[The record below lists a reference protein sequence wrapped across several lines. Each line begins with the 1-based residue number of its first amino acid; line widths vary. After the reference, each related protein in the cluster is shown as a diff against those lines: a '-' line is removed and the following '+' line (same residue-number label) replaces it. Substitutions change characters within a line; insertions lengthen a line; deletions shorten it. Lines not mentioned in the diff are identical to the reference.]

1 MERVKYNGTIKPNLA
16 SNSSAK
22 SFIVSVDPNSNNA
35 VSWDKGY
42 HFNDVNTVA
51 PVHSNGLTS
60 NKTTYANISGLYNV
74 SGWNAIRNNT
84 WTLYQ
89 LAHAKIDPYGFH
101 GSEYDPIESV
111 DLKIVPGSS
120 SSVLFNGPGYAG
132 PTIDSPNIYFLTY
145 AGGVTGASWT
155 QRVFSSTPYYDSN
168 LLKPSSSNL
177 YSTDVSPAI
186 PKSQSL
192 YMSSLSFPDSIT
204 GNPTTTRTVGS
215 YGVANGYVANNVS
228 LSPFR
233 MHFMVLNTQGGGWSN
248 CYIPLRVKSGENFTF
263 KKKNTGRFELNSSV
277 SFDAC
282 LNRECLRLCQNY
294 LKAGINAKTFDG
306 DASNYLSLL
315 EWEPGWR
322 FSSLSSGG
330 TGEASLSSNGH
341 TSKFRVTWSVYNSNQ
356 YKVSDIEQIQ

>member
-16 SNSSAK
+16 TNSSAK
-22 SFIVSVDPNSNNA
+22 SFIVSVDPNNNNA
-35 VSWDKGY
+35 VSWDIGY

-60 NKTTYANISGLYNV
+60 NKISYANISGLSNY
-74 SGWNAIRNNT
+74 SGWNAKRNNT

-89 LAHAKIDPYGFH
+89 LANATIDPYGFH
-101 GSEYDPIESV
+101 GREYEPLESV

-120 SSVLFNGPGYAG
+120 NDVTFNGPGYAG
-132 PTIDSPNIYFLTY
+132 PTIDTNIYFLTY
-145 AGGVTGASWT
+145 AGGVTGAPWT
-155 QRVFSSTPYYDSN
+155 QRTFSSTPYYPIN
-168 LLKPSSSNL
+168 LLKPSSANL
-177 YSTDVSPAI
+177 YSTDVTPAI
-186 PKSQSL
+186 PKSKSL
-192 YMSSLSFPDSIT
+192 YMSSVSFPDSIT
-204 GNPTTTRTVGS
+204 GNPTTTTTVGS
-215 YGVANGYVANNVS
+215 YGVANGGYVANNVS

-233 MHFMVLNTQGGGWSN
+233 MHFMVLNTNGSGWSN

-263 KKKNTGRFELNSSV
+263 KKRNTGRFELNSSV
-277 SFDAC
+277 SFNAC

-294 LKAGINAKTFDG
+294 LKAGINAGTFDG

-322 FSSLSSGG
+322 FSSLSAGG